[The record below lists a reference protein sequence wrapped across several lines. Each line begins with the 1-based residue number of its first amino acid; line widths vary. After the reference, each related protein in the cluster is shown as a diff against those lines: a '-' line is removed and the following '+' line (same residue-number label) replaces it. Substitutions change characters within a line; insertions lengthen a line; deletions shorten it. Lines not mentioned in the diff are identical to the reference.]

1 MTRALKALENG
12 GNAESR
18 GETGNSPFHVAAY
31 RNHENVVKAL
41 LRQGVNVLHTGR
53 SGNTALHY
61 ASRRGHLGV
70 VKVLLD
76 RDDSKRLINM
86 KNEKGFTALH
96 LATLSLRKE
105 VVMELVSRGIA
116 DVNMKDGR
124 GVTALH
130 YCALRDSVDI
140 AQILLKF
147 GADHLIEREKKLP
160 SDVCRSEKMKLLLQ
174 DASHRRCE
182 WFHLVED
189 EDTADSSVSSE
200 MKRKITKPEPKF
212 PFKRFLSSDKKDEEE
227 EEKKTEVTSLSS
239 VETTAKHSDNDNE
252 DDVKEVSLT
261 GTEIEEEDVPR
272 DYASMLLDHDEESDD
287 MMSFFTKVEQSV
299 LEKMK
304 AIVDESTTTHSKE
317 EKEEEE
323 NAEYLCVGASVVV
336 TSDATFIER
345 ACLDVTIK
353 SSDLAMPWGVTE
365 MGKRRKRTIGTIVRV
380 LEIDHENEIAKVELG
395 SKECTWMPISTLLA
409 PTKENIERHQ
419 TRQHDDDEEVKV
431 EDKEETELQIP
442 QQQRWTRDE
451 EIAVV
456 LDNAKIFERAC
467 LDVTLSSTTL
477 AMPWG
482 VTEAGIKRQRSLG
495 QTVRVVEVDDEN
507 NIAEVRLKDDTRVWV
522 PLAVLMKYTT

>member
-1 MTRALKALENG
+1 MYTSHLRELQ
-12 GNAESR
+12 
-18 GETGNSPFHVAAY
+18 
-31 RNHENVVKAL
+31 VVKAL
-41 LRQGVNVLHTGR
+41 LRQGVDVLHTGR

-61 ASRRGHLGV
+61 ASRRGNLGV

-76 RDDSKRLINM
+76 RDDSKQLINM

-105 VVMELVSRGIA
+105 VVFELVSRGIA

-124 GVTALH
+124 GFTALH
-130 YCALRDSVDI
+130 YCALRDSVEI

-182 WFHLVED
+182 WFQLVED

-200 MKRKITKPEPKF
+200 MKRKMTSVKPEPKF

-227 EEKKTEVTSLSS
+227 EEEKKTEVTSSS
-239 VETTAKHSDNDNE
+239 VETTTTHSDNDDE

-261 GTEIEEEDVPR
+261 GTEIEEENVPR

-304 AIVDESTTTHSKE
+304 EIVDESTIIHSKE

-323 NAEYLCVGASVVV
+323 NAEYLYVGACVVV
-336 TSDATFIER
+336 TSDTTFVER

-353 SSDLAMPWGVTE
+353 SSDLAMPWYVSPLSYSLSLSLSYTQNKILQGCHGN
-365 MGKRRKRTIGTIVRV
+365 GKTKKTYSRNDRSRV
-380 LEIDHENEIAKVELG
+380 GN
-395 SKECTWMPISTLLA
+395 
-409 PTKENIERHQ
+409 
-419 TRQHDDDEEVKV
+419 
-431 EDKEETELQIP
+431 
-442 QQQRWTRDE
+442 
-451 EIAVV
+451 
-456 LDNAKIFERAC
+456 
-467 LDVTLSSTTL
+467 
-477 AMPWG
+477 
-482 VTEAGIKRQRSLG
+482 RS
-495 QTVRVVEVDDEN
+495 
-507 NIAEVRLKDDTRVWV
+507 
-522 PLAVLMKYTT
+522 